1 MRMDKL
7 TNQLQNA
14 LADAQSLAVGRD
26 HQFIEPAH
34 LLKALLDTQ
43 GGSAR
48 PLLQKAGASVAQV
61 AALAEAELTKLPTV
75 SGGSGDVHISQE
87 TSRLL
92 NRADK
97 LAQARNDAYLSSE
110 LVLLAMLDK

>member
-34 LLKALLDTQ
+34 LLKALLEQQ
-43 GGSAR
+43 GGSTR
-48 PLLQKAGASVAQV
+48 PLLQKAGANLAQLSGAV
-61 AALAEAELTKLPTV
+61 ETAVSQLPTV
-75 SGGSGDVHISQE
+75 TGSAGDVHISQE
-87 TSRLL
+87 TSRVL

-97 LAQARNDAYLSSE
+97 ISQER
-110 LVLLAMLDK
+110 